1 MAPSKKASVGIVF
14 VGMMLTKYHDMMITM
29 LPKPLDAM
37 ALRMYYP
44 DMETR
49 MNTLT
54 AGEVELPHITYG
66 LPMDPLKEGETLDKI
81 FNPRGYPTLLKGA
94 FVKDQDE
101 VVAFLP
107 YYAGFEAITDTED
120 VEKVLGIK
128 SDQMGGR
135 DYKMNNLF
143 VKHVHVIKQEPGDAI
158 YFGPNWCHSVWTD
171 AGPNVMFNLRYQS
184 PKLLKGGPKYLF
196 FKALFRGIKHGFK
209 FGKNPQDNRV
219 IFGDIYE
226 YLNHYFTE
234 CGPHSR
240 AMEWSHLE
248 LRKAS
253 NLRKEVDEALRR
265 FTSALEDDDPS
276 DVEPMKRCFEAR
288 IEELEEFYL
297 EHEDDERSI
306 LFEKQRMRLRRAL
319 AAAAPPPAA
328 SPARRAAAA
337 ARASGAAVP
346 KSTVRSS
353 VGFTPGY
360 AAGQGAA
367 PSTGRPTPAPSAAK
381 APAKP
386 AATPK
391 PLYAWEVVLSDAEYE
406 ELGALRRAAAAKK
419 KKEARLD
426 VKNKREPYINSA
438 LPYVDARR
446 VEAAIYRPASK
457 DGARWNY

>member
-54 AGEVELPHITYG
+54 ADE
-66 LPMDPLKEGETLDKI
+66 
-81 FNPRGYPTLLKGA
+81 GA

-101 VVAFLP
+101 VVAFLSEKNKGKQMRMLNFEKYTDPHFSISCVKGLDEGSP

-143 VKHVHVIKQEPGDAI
+143 TSNFQNDTASAGLHCAPIDSLSIQLLLKKVKHVHVVKQEPGDAI

-234 CGPHSR
+234 CGPS
-240 AMEWSHLE
+240 
-248 LRKAS
+248 K
-253 NLRKEVDEALRR
+253 
-265 FTSALEDDDPS
+265 SAE
-276 DVEPMKRCFEAR
+276 K
-288 IEELEEFYL
+288 
-297 EHEDDERSI
+297 
-306 LFEKQRMRLRRAL
+306 LFATAKL
-319 AAAAPPPAA
+319 AP
-328 SPARRAAAA
+328 
-337 ARASGAAVP
+337 
-346 KSTVRSS
+346 
-353 VGFTPGY
+353 
-360 AAGQGAA
+360 
-367 PSTGRPTPAPSAAK
+367 
-381 APAKP
+381 
-386 AATPK
+386 
-391 PLYAWEVVLSDAEYE
+391 
-406 ELGALRRAAAAKK
+406 
-419 KKEARLD
+419 
-426 VKNKREPYINSA
+426 
-438 LPYVDARR
+438 
-446 VEAAIYRPASK
+446 
-457 DGARWNY
+457 

>member
-49 MNTLT
+49 MNTMT

-101 VVAFLP
+101 VVAFLSEKNKGKQMRMLNFEKYTDPHFSISCVKGLDEVMTDFDQYARDNLFTNYSREGSP

-135 DYKMNNLF
+135 NYKMNNLF
-143 VKHVHVIKQEPGDAI
+143 TSNFQNDTASAGLHCAPIDSLSIQLVGTKTWYFVGPDDLKDIPSTPLPTFMPFPHTDDELLKKVKHVHVVKQEPGDAV

-184 PKLLKGGPKYLF
+184 PKLLKGGPKYPF

-234 CGPHSR
+234 CGPS
-240 AMEWSHLE
+240 
-248 LRKAS
+248 K
-253 NLRKEVDEALRR
+253 
-265 FTSALEDDDPS
+265 SAE
-276 DVEPMKRCFEAR
+276 K
-288 IEELEEFYL
+288 
-297 EHEDDERSI
+297 
-306 LFEKQRMRLRRAL
+306 LFATAKL
-319 AAAAPPPAA
+319 AP
-328 SPARRAAAA
+328 
-337 ARASGAAVP
+337 
-346 KSTVRSS
+346 
-353 VGFTPGY
+353 
-360 AAGQGAA
+360 
-367 PSTGRPTPAPSAAK
+367 
-381 APAKP
+381 
-386 AATPK
+386 
-391 PLYAWEVVLSDAEYE
+391 
-406 ELGALRRAAAAKK
+406 
-419 KKEARLD
+419 
-426 VKNKREPYINSA
+426 
-438 LPYVDARR
+438 
-446 VEAAIYRPASK
+446 
-457 DGARWNY
+457 